1 MNFLMFGG
9 NTLDVESVPVTVVRP
24 VADVDAVIDTH
35 AEMAE
40 IRKALRAQQ
49 EIEDRVAD
57 PSLDPKNT
65 SVHTAGTEQSSP
77 GFGYWDFDAEK
88 KEGDEE
94 DGQPTDTVFYNDGAT
109 ELFKC
114 IEEGLWDRASKLLQS
129 HSEQA
134 SIWVIST
141 GTVDTTFN
149 WSKWKRLPLHE
160 AARRQPPTIFMTQL
174 ITAYPAAVKAVTQFG
189 ELPLHLAVECGA
201 SPGVVNL
208 LAVSH
213 WRGCHTTDQSGRTPL
228 DVLQENDMLLDPIEH
243 DAVVAA
249 LQSSAAAYQEIVSEH
264 SHELASM
271 QDEHAMGLQAVR
283 QQHDEDLQEE
293 QEKQEILLEEI
304 ASLQQELSLAQS
316 VSAIQQVELQQLKQT
331 ERAWLDHV
339 EHLQTE
345 SASWR
350 EAYLREQQ
358 SVKDLRSIVSERD
371 RQAIVLADRIVD
383 LQTCIQRMTRWHQTT
398 VRTQLR
404 NVMLSFTTAT
414 EQLSVFSTTLHDHEE
429 DLQTLLVDMGGS
441 EEIDTVPTPSD
452 SDVTQPPG
460 MSNEDPTED
469 EDDEDAVFRA
479 AQTAAQHVIL
489 R

>member
-1 MNFLMFGG
+1 MNFLLFGG
-9 NTLDVESVPVTVVRP
+9 SSTPDVESVSVGP
-24 VADVDAVIDTH
+24 VAEVDAVIDTH

-40 IRKALRAQQ
+40 IRKALRVQQ
-49 EIEDRVAD
+49 DLEDRAD
-57 PSLDPKNT
+57 PSSDPKNT
-65 SVHTAGTEQSSP
+65 SVHTEGTEQSSP
-77 GFGYWDFDAEK
+77 GFGYWDFEAEK
-88 KEGDEE
+88 KEE
-94 DGQPTDTVFYNDGAT
+94 DVENGEPTDTVFYNDGAT

-114 IEEGLWDRASKLLQS
+114 IEEGLWDRASKSLRN
-129 HSEQA
+129 HPEQA

-141 GTVDTTFN
+141 GTLDTTFN

-160 AARRQPPTIFMTQL
+160 AARRQPPTTFMTQL
-174 ITAYPAAVKAVTQFG
+174 ITVYPAAVKAVTQFG

-264 SHELASM
+264 SQELSSM

-283 QQHDEDLQEE
+283 QQHDDDLQEE

-304 ASLQQELSLAQS
+304 ASLQQQLSLANS
-316 VSAIQQVELQQLKQT
+316 VSAMQQVELQQLKQT
-331 ERAWLDHV
+331 ERSWLDRV
-339 EHLQTE
+339 EHLQME
-345 SASWR
+345 SASWK

-358 SVKDLRSIVSERD
+358 SVKDLRAIVSERD
-371 RQAIVLADRIVD
+371 SQAIVLADRIVD
-383 LQTCIQRMTRWHQTT
+383 LQTCIQRMARWHQTT
-398 VRTQLR
+398 VRRQLH
-404 NVMLSFTTAT
+404 NVMQSFTAAS
-414 EQLSVFSTTLHDHEE
+414 EELSVFSTTLQDHEE
-429 DLQTLLVDMGGS
+429 DLQTLLVDMGVS
-441 EEIDTVPTPSD
+441 EEIDTVPTPTD

-460 MSNEDPTED
+460 VPNEDPTED
-469 EDDEDAVFRA
+469 EDDEDAVLRA
-479 AQTAAQHVIL
+479 TQSAAQHVIL